1 MPSEKA
7 NDDGALA
14 KQVGG
19 IHVDMIL
26 IEQGEFRSAI
36 SDFEGSILDARG
48 FELSFRLPAYLAHH
62 LTAGSSPAGSE
73 PGTEYGALT
82 GARAGTNGGAGNR
95 AACLSL

>member
-48 FELSFRLPAYLAHH
+48 FELSFRLPAYLAQLYKTENFLSI
-62 LTAGSSPAGSE
+62 LTV
-73 PGTEYGALT
+73 LT
-82 GARAGTNGGAGNR
+82 
-95 AACLSL
+95 

>member
-36 SDFEGSILDARG
+36 SDFEGSILHARG
-48 FELSFRLPAYLAHH
+48 FELSFRLPGYLAQLYKTENFLSI
-62 LTAGSSPAGSE
+62 LTVLKKLS
-73 PGTEYGALT
+73 TKLALDY
-82 GARAGTNGGAGNR
+82 
-95 AACLSL
+95 LD

>member
-1 MPSEKA
+1 MPSEEA

-26 IEQGEFRSAI
+26 IEQGEYRSAI

-48 FELSFRLPAYLAHH
+48 FEF
-62 LTAGSSPAGSE
+62 GS
-73 PGTEYGALT
+73 GTMRRFDGLVRRVIRRCSGFE
-82 GARAGTNGGAGNR
+82 RPFEFI
-95 AACLSL
+95 